1 MIKGLQGITGIT
13 VTHGNTSV
21 PYINQTSNNP
31 IQGMIRV
38 YGSDM
43 QVFDGTTW
51 LNMNAGYATVSL
63 DQDILD
69 LLQWARKKRDEE
81 QNILAAA
88 EKHPAIKIAMDN
100 LAKAKQ
106 QLDVTIILS
115 KEHND
120 TITTN

>member
-69 LLQWARKKRDEE
+69 IVQWARKKRDEE

-88 EKHPAIKIAMDN
+88 EKHPAIRIAMDN
-100 LAKAKQ
+100 FAKAKQ

>member
-43 QVFDGTTW
+43 QVFDGATW

-69 LLQWARKKRDEE
+69 IVQWARKKRDEE

-88 EKHPAIKIAMDN
+88 EKHPAIRIAMDN
-100 LAKAKQ
+100 FAKAKQ

>member
-1 MIKGLQGITGIT
+1 MIKGLHGITGIS
-13 VTHGNTSV
+13 VSGGSSGV
-21 PYINQTSNNP
+21 PYINQNSNNP
-31 IQGMIRV
+31 ILGMIRV
-38 YGSDM
+38 YGSEV

-51 LNMNAGYATVSL
+51 LNMNAGHATVSL

-69 LLQWARKKRDEE
+69 ILQWARKKRDEE

-115 KEHND
+115 KEYDD
-120 TITTN
+120 TTTS

>member
-43 QVFDGTTW
+43 QVFDGATW

-69 LLQWARKKRDEE
+69 IVQWARKKRDEE

-88 EKHPAIKIAMDN
+88 EKHPAIRIAMDN
-100 LAKAKQ
+100 FAKAKQ

-120 TITTN
+120 TTTS

>member
-69 LLQWARKKRDEE
+69 IVQWARKKRDEE

-88 EKHPAIKIAMDN
+88 EKHPAIRIAMDN
-100 LAKAKQ
+100 FAKAKQ

-120 TITTN
+120 TTTS

>member
-21 PYINQTSNNP
+21 PYINQTSNNL

-69 LLQWARKKRDEE
+69 IVQWARKKRDEE

-88 EKHPAIKIAMDN
+88 EKHPAIRIAMDN
-100 LAKAKQ
+100 FAKAKQ

-120 TITTN
+120 TTTS